1 MEEYSGNRSTQHHVR
16 SAGRPDSAGDSL
28 PSFDRRGVGY
38 RAGETVQPEPSRHL
52 QAPESAAAGG
62 AGQAEPKGAVAAVP
76 PGWRAVERGG
86 RLGGGVPAVLGRK
99 FRSTRRIPGGGTK
112 GGNA

>member
-16 SAGRPDSAGDSL
+16 SAGRPHSAGDSL

-38 RAGETVQPEPSRHL
+38 RAGKTVQPQPSRHL

-62 AGQAEPKGAVAAVP
+62 AGPADPEGTVAALP
-76 PGWRAVERGG
+76 AG
-86 RLGGGVPAVLGRK
+86 RRPLVGSGRVGGGGP
-99 FRSTRRIPGGGTK
+99 TRFGSKPSASRR
-112 GGNA
+112 